1 MSKTR
6 IPETRLQDWFNKPCP
21 SGDGAQDAI
30 WHCEVRPPSGG
41 RLDLNEVAKM
51 VLHNPLKSQE
61 SGIGGYAGW
70 RLEVFNRRSLRDDHP
85 VAIRRVE
92 MGPVPSFE
100 RVEDAVM
107 AVVRMGA
114 EEAGYSEEEEHDVF
128 VTFSGTDSTL
138 QNALSVKEAESI
150 AFYKATVTGS
160 FFDELKEFGRDY
172 DTDGLEARRR

>member
-6 IPETRLQDWFNKPCP
+6 IPETRLQDWFNQTCP
-21 SGDGAQDAI
+21 SGDGAQDGI
-30 WHCEVRPPSGG
+30 WHCEVRPP
-41 RLDLNEVAKM
+41 RDVNIDMDEVAKM

-61 SGIGGYAGW
+61 SGSRGYAGW
-70 RLEVFNRRSLRDDHP
+70 RLSIYDRRSLRQERP
-85 VAIRRVE
+85 IAGRNVQL
-92 MGPVPSFE
+92 GPAARFE

-107 AVVRMGA
+107 AVVRLGA
-114 EEAGYSEEEEHDVF
+114 EEAGHAGEEEHEVF

-160 FFDELKEFGRDY
+160 LFDELTEVGRDY
-172 DTDGLEARRR
+172 DTESLEARKR